1 MREKLLDAAQAL
13 VQSRGLNAVSFQ
25 DLADSVGLKKP
36 SVFHHF
42 PSKDALAQSLLER
55 CRTTYGARYGEV
67 LAQQDLSAP
76 KKLRRIAQIF
86 DEALREDKLCLLGAL
101 GSSSSGFS
109 EELGNDLRETANLS
123 IERYAT
129 VFEEGKSAGT
139 LKFKGSTRDAA
150 TAFLSMLQ
158 GLQVMARASGDL
170 DSFSSAASSYI
181 DSISA

>member
-13 VQSRGLNAVSFQ
+13 VQSRGLNVVSFQ
-25 DLADSVGLKKP
+25 DLADRVGLKKP

-42 PSKDALAQSLLER
+42 PTKDALAQSLLER

-67 LAQQDLSAP
+67 LAQDKLSAP
-76 KKLRRIAQIF
+76 EKLREIARIF

-109 EELGNDLRETANLS
+109 EELVNDLRDTANLS

-129 VFEEGKSAGT
+129 VFEEGQSTGS
-139 LKFKGSTRDAA
+139 LSFKGTARDAA

-158 GLQVMARASGDL
+158 GLQVMARANGDL
-170 DSFSSAASSYI
+170 DTFAPAALSYI